1 MTVTAV
7 VGAQWGD
14 EGKGRII
21 DYLAQ
26 EADVV
31 IRFQGGDNAGHT
43 VINAYGKHALH
54 LIPSGIFNPRTQNI
68 SSVRAAW
75 STRSHCSRRWSELK
89 AAGVDLENLW
99 ISTRAQM
106 LMPYH
111 RELDVL
117 EESARG
123 KDTIGTTKRGIGPAY
138 ADKAARAGLRM
149 GDLLQPEW
157 LETRLDNAL
166 RTVNRKIEILGGAP
180 IQGGELYALCMEHR
194 EKLGGRIIDT
204 VSMTRRAIEQ
214 KKHILLEGQ
223 LGVMRDLDWG
233 IYPYV
238 TSSNPT
244 ASYAASGAGL
254 PARTIDRVIG
264 VVKAYSTAVGDG
276 PFPTELHDADG
287 DRLREIGGEFGATT
301 GRPRRCGWFDGVAI
315 GYAAW
320 LNGMTGL
327 AITKLDV
334 LDSFEI
340 IKVCTG
346 YKLPDGAIV
355 TDSMPDTPV
364 LMQCDACL
372 RGVGRLA
379 GADFRLPP
387 LGRSAQ
393 GSARLPTPYQR
404 VGWDQDRLRLGRARA
419 GSDVCGVTA
428 KESHAQSV
436 PAPRRGVHSL
446 RVSARRWRATSWT
459 PTISRLWSL

>member
-1 MTVTAV
+1 MAVIAV

-43 VINAYGKHALH
+43 VINAFGKHALH

-68 SSVRAAW
+68 IGSGCVVNPQSLLGEMEALRA
-75 STRSHCSRRWSELK
+75 S
-89 AAGVDLENLW
+89 GVELENLW
-99 ISTRAQM
+99 VSTRAQL

-111 RELDVL
+111 RELDGL
-117 EESARG
+117 EEAARG
-123 KDTIGTTKRGIGPAY
+123 KDTIGTTRRGIGPAY
-138 ADKAARAGLRM
+138 ADKAARVGLRM
-149 GDLLQPEW
+149 GDLLQPGW
-157 LETRLDNAL
+157 LESRLANAL
-166 RTVNRKIEILGGAP
+166 RTVSRKIELLGGAP
-180 IQGGELYALCMEHR
+180 PDGDALYALCLEYR

-204 VSMTRRAIEQ
+204 LPMTRRAVQQQ
-214 KKHILLEGQ
+214 KQILLEGQ

-244 ASYAASGAGL
+244 AAYAASGAGL
-254 PARTIDRVIG
+254 PARRLDRVLG
-264 VVKAYSTAVGDG
+264 VVKAYSTAVGEG

-287 DRLREIGGEFGATT
+287 ARLREVGSEFGATT

-334 LDSFEI
+334 LDGFEFLKI
-340 IKVCTG
+340 CVG
-346 YKLPDGAIV
+346 YQLPDGTVVA
-355 TDSMPDTPV
+355 DSMPDTPV
-364 LMQCDACL
+364 LLQVTPVYEIWEGWRCSTAGCRRWEEL
-372 RGVGRLA
+372 PSQARAYLQRISELA
-379 GADFRLPP
+379 GIQIDYVSVGA
-387 LGRSAQ
+387 
-393 GSARLPTPYQR
+393 AR
-404 VGWDQDRLRLGRARA
+404 DQMFA
-419 GSDVCGVTA
+419 V
-428 KESHAQSV
+428 
-436 PAPRRGVHSL
+436 
-446 RVSARRWRATSWT
+446 
-459 PTISRLWSL
+459 

>member
-1 MTVTAV
+1 MPVTAV

-21 DYLAQ
+21 DWLAQ

-43 VINAYGKHALH
+43 VINEYGKHALH
-54 LIPSGIFNPRTQNI
+54 LIPSGIFNPRTINI
-68 SSVRAAW
+68 IGSGCVVNPQSLIQEMESLSGAGL
-75 STRSHCSRRWSELK
+75 ELR
-89 AAGVDLENLW
+89 NLW

-106 LMPYH
+106 LLPYH
-111 RELDVL
+111 RTLDVL
-117 EESARG
+117 EEQARG

-157 LETRLDNAL
+157 LESRLDSAL
-166 RTVNRKIEILGGAP
+166 RSVNRKIEILGGEPVDGAA
-180 IQGGELYALCMEHR
+180 LMALCAGFR
-194 EKLGGRIIDT
+194 TQLGERIRDT
-204 VSMTRRAIEQ
+204 VPMTRAALEDG
-214 KKHILLEGQ
+214 KAILLEGQ

-233 IYPYV
+233 IYPFV

-244 ASYAASGAGL
+244 ASYAPAGAGL
-254 PARTIDRVIG
+254 PARAVDRVIG

-276 PFPTELHDADG
+276 PFPVELFDEAG
-287 DRLREIGGEFGATT
+287 AKLREVGGEFGATT

-334 LDSFEI
+334 LDSFERI
-340 IKVCTG
+340 RVCTG
-346 YKLPDGAIV
+346 YRLEDGTVI

-364 LMQCDACL
+364 LMRVTPVYEEWEGWMTSTANCRAWDDLPKAARAYVHRL
-372 RGVGRLA
+372 SELA
-379 GADFRLPP
+379 GVKVDYV
-387 LGRSAQ
+387 S
-393 GSARLPTPYQR
+393 
-404 VGWDQDRLRLGRARA
+404 VGAERDQMFA
-419 GSDVCGVTA
+419 V
-428 KESHAQSV
+428 
-436 PAPRRGVHSL
+436 
-446 RVSARRWRATSWT
+446 
-459 PTISRLWSL
+459 

>member
-1 MTVTAV
+1 MPVTAV

-43 VINAYGKHALH
+43 VINEFGKHALH
-54 LIPSGIFNPRTQNI
+54 LIPSGIFNPQTQNI
-68 SSVRAAW
+68 IGAGCVVNPQSLLREMDDLARAGIGL
-75 STRSHCSRRWSELK
+75 H
-89 AAGVDLENLW
+89 NLW
-99 ISTRAQM
+99 ISARAQM

-111 RELDVL
+111 RALDVL

-138 ADKAARAGLRM
+138 ADKAARSGLRM
-149 GDLLQPEW
+149 GDLLQPDW
-157 LETRLDNAL
+157 LESRLDNSL
-166 RTVNRKIEILGGAP
+166 RTINRKIEILGGEP
-180 IQGGELYALCMEHR
+180 VNGQELYELCMEFCR
-194 EKLGGRIIDT
+194 QLGPRIIDT
-204 VSMTRRAIEQ
+204 VPMTRRAVQENQ
-214 KKHILLEGQ
+214 RILLEGQ

-254 PARTIDRVIG
+254 PARVIDRVIG

-276 PFPTELHDADG
+276 PFPVELHDGEGA
-287 DRLREIGGEFGATT
+287 RLREIGGEFGATT

-315 GYAAW
+315 NYAAW

-334 LDSFEI
+334 LDGFES
-340 IKVCTG
+340 IKICVG
-346 YKLPDGAIV
+346 YRLPDGCV
-355 TDSMPDTPV
+355 VSDSMPDTPV
-364 LMQCDACL
+364 LMHAQPVYEEWEGWRTSTADCRAWDDLPRQARAYIHRL
-372 RGVGRLA
+372 SELA
-379 GADFRLPP
+379 GVKVDYV
-387 LGRSAQ
+387 S
-393 GSARLPTPYQR
+393 
-404 VGWDQDRLRLGRARA
+404 VGAEREQMFA
-419 GSDVCGVTA
+419 V
-428 KESHAQSV
+428 
-436 PAPRRGVHSL
+436 
-446 RVSARRWRATSWT
+446 
-459 PTISRLWSL
+459 